1 MLGKVIRKT
10 SAGGGKG
17 FGDVV
22 RYVARDRDDQIA
34 LRERFGAPDMGTI
47 NLDCP
52 LDAHEDRISA
62 IAILDSTAAAVQA
75 RRQTGHPAY
84 HIEFS
89 WKEGEHP
96 TRQQVAQAASHVMRS
111 VGMAEHQAI
120 WAIHKDTDN
129 DHVHLVVNRVHP
141 DTHRIQKV
149 PGWDWLKL
157 DKAMREIEGV
167 QGWRHDNG
175 PWIAVQRERPGQTP
189 ALDIVRMSRT
199 ERAQRGLLKDPE
211 MRVTDKAYRAEQNI
225 GADAFQ
231 RWVAGSPGRT
241 IKATLANPGAT
252 WETVHQAA
260 AQYGCLIQPKGS
272 GMIVATTLDDGRVL
286 AAKASQLGRWAS
298 KAELEKKLGPYQPP
312 NARQIEPSLTYQCAL
327 DGGKG
332 QLHGPSVR
340 GDRADRTDRRLER
353 QAARKDLAERF
364 KQEQAALRARR
375 PALRKALTERHRA
388 ERQMLTAELRRMRAT
403 AIAGHKRDGMLP
415 QVAISYQAWIAAARR
430 EELQKR
436 QAAERKE
443 IAAKVPRAQVWRT
456 WLEQQA
462 KQGDEAAQAA
472 LRGIRYREQ
481 RKSKAYPQQDGI
493 EGEELDPLRKLTV
506 AALHAEIDHKR
517 QLVIYRGK
525 DDREKFTD
533 TGPRIVM
540 HDKADDSLEAA
551 LRIAAQKYGG
561 KVAITGSSEFRERAA
576 RQAVRLGITVTDDDL
591 QAIVADAQTKQ
602 ERAAAKPPVSAPAH
616 PASRPG
622 SFSPM
627 AGQGILGRLPS
638 EGWRA
643 LEAAGRGTPLS
654 AKERAVL
661 TDPARPVLVDGRD
674 RLTELGR
681 GAYESM
687 REMMARER
695 GHESGAGVSTEPLGK
710 SAPAPTQAAPE
721 QAWPA
726 LPEKQATAPAP
737 TSPFSKPPRVQRP
750 DPPTDVLKRWWNPK
764 GDAER
769 SAWSDLSEQRGGGRG
784 AWGAWH
790 AMRDYVEAE
799 TDVPASIAQ
808 AKASDRQ
815 RGRGR

>member
-22 RYVARDRDDQIA
+22 RYVARDRDDQVA

-52 LDAHEDRISA
+52 LDAHEDRMSA
-62 IAILDSTAAAVQA
+62 IAILDGTAAAVQA

-96 TRQQVAQAASHVMRS
+96 TRQQVAQAADHVMRS

-120 WAIHKDTDN
+120 WAIHQDTDN

-175 PWIAVQRERPGQTP
+175 PWIAVQRERPGQKP
-189 ALDIVRMSRT
+189 ELDIVRMSRT
-199 ERAQRGLLKDPE
+199 ERAQRGLLKDSD
-211 MRVTDKAYRAEQNI
+211 MRVSDKAHRAEQNI

-231 RWVAGSPGRT
+231 RWVAGSPGRG
-241 IKATLANPGAT
+241 IKATLANRGAT
-252 WETVHQAA
+252 WDTIHQAA
-260 AQYGCLIQPKGS
+260 AQYGCVIQPKGS
-272 GMIVATTLDDGRVL
+272 GMIVTTTLDDGRVL

-298 KAELEKKLGPYQPP
+298 KAELEKKLGPYRPP
-312 NARQIEPSLTYQCAL
+312 DATQTEPSLTYQRVL

-332 QLHGPSVR
+332 QLHGPGVR
-340 GDRADRTDRRLER
+340 GDRADKTDRRLER

-388 ERQMLTAELRRMRAT
+388 ERRVLTAELRQMRAA
-403 AIAGHKRDGMLP
+403 AIAEHQRDGMRP
-415 QVAISYQAWIAAARR
+415 QVAIAYQAWVAAARR
-430 EELQKR
+430 EEVQKR
-436 QAAERKE
+436 QAAERRE
-443 IAAKVPRAQVWRT
+443 IAARIPRAQVWRT

-462 KQGDEAAQAA
+462 EQGDEAAQAA

-481 RKSKAYPQQDGI
+481 RKSKAYAQQDGI
-493 EGEELDPLRKLTV
+493 EGEDLDPLRKLTV
-506 AALHAEIDHKR
+506 AALQAEIDHKR

-525 DDREKFTD
+525 DDQVKFTD

-561 KVAITGSSEFRERAA
+561 KVAITGSSAFRERAA
-576 RQAVRLGITVTDDDL
+576 RQAVRLGITVSDADLQDLVQEEQRRMEAARKPSQARRDAGVDAPPGGTGGAAGSAREGKTQPQEESTEFVDKFGSRLAQSASAQDRAAVPTERAPAPFKIKPESGPVDASERAAVRSGCSGRYGFYDGASKETL
-591 QAIVADAQTKQ
+591 QAIVDA
-602 ERAAAKPPVSAPAH
+602 
-616 PASRPG
+616 ASRG
-622 SFSPM
+622 DIATAAQLARRECRAHGLSGGMRHFDRRLDLM
-627 AGQGILGRLPS
+627 ALDMRPLVGREAADQIAQGIR
-638 EGWRA
+638 RA
-643 LEAAGRGTPLS
+643 WGEGRGL
-654 AKERAVL
+654 L
-661 TDPARPVLVDGRD
+661 
-674 RLTELGR
+674 
-681 GAYESM
+681 
-687 REMMARER
+687 
-695 GHESGAGVSTEPLGK
+695 
-710 SAPAPTQAAPE
+710 
-721 QAWPA
+721 
-726 LPEKQATAPAP
+726 
-737 TSPFSKPPRVQRP
+737 
-750 DPPTDVLKRWWNPK
+750 
-764 GDAER
+764 DAER
-769 SAWSDLSEQRGGGRG
+769 HAPQKRERDGPARG
-784 AWGAWH
+784 
-790 AMRDYVEAE
+790 
-799 TDVPASIAQ
+799 
-808 AKASDRQ
+808 
-815 RGRGR
+815 

>member
-10 SAGGGKG
+10 SASGGKG

-22 RYVARDRDDQIA
+22 RYVARDRDDQVA

-52 LDAHEDRISA
+52 LDAHEDRMSA

-96 TRQQVAQAASHVMRS
+96 TRQQVAQAADHVMRS

-149 PGWDWLKL
+149 PGWDWFTL

-175 PWIAVQRERPGQTP
+175 PWIAVQRERPGQKP
-189 ALDIVRMSRT
+189 ELDIVRMSRT
-199 ERAQRGLLKDPE
+199 ERAQRGLLKDPD
-211 MRVTDKAYRAEQNI
+211 MRVSDKAHRAEQNI

-231 RWVAGSPGRT
+231 RWVAGSPGRA

-252 WETVHQAA
+252 WDTIHQAA
-260 AQYGCLIQPKGS
+260 AQYGCVIQPKGS
-272 GMIVATTLDDGRVL
+272 GMIVTTTLDDGRVL

-298 KAELEKKLGPYQPP
+298 KAELEKKLGPYRPP
-312 NARQIEPSLTYQCAL
+312 DATQTEPSLTYQRVL

-332 QLHGPSVR
+332 QLHGPGVR

-388 ERQMLTAELRRMRAT
+388 ERRVLTAELRQMRAA
-403 AIAGHKRDGMLP
+403 AIAEHQRDGMRP
-415 QVAISYQAWIAAARR
+415 QVAIAYQAWVAAARR
-430 EELQKR
+430 EEVQKR
-436 QAAERKE
+436 QAAERRE
-443 IAAKVPRAQVWRT
+443 IAARIPRAQVWRT

-462 KQGDEAAQAA
+462 EQGDEAAQAA

-481 RKSKAYPQQDGI
+481 RKSKAYAQQDGI

-506 AALHAEIDHKR
+506 AALHAEVDHKR
-517 QLVIYRGK
+517 QLVIYRGQ
-525 DDREKFTD
+525 DGREKFTD

-561 KVAITGSSEFRERAA
+561 KVAITGSSAFRERAA
-576 RQAVRLGITVTDDDL
+576 RQAVRLGITVSDADLQDLVQEEQRRMEAARNPSQARRDAGVDAPPGGTGGAAGSAREGKTQPPEESTEFVDKFGSRLAQSASAQDRAAVPTERAPAPFKIKPESGPVDASERAAVRSGCSGRYGFYDGASRETL
-591 QAIVADAQTKQ
+591 QAIVDA
-602 ERAAAKPPVSAPAH
+602 
-616 PASRPG
+616 ASRG
-622 SFSPM
+622 DIATAAQRARRECRAHGLSGGMRHFDRRLDLM
-627 AGQGILGRLPS
+627 ALDMRPLVGREAADQIAQGIR
-638 EGWRA
+638 RA
-643 LEAAGRGTPLS
+643 WGEGRGL
-654 AKERAVL
+654 L
-661 TDPARPVLVDGRD
+661 
-674 RLTELGR
+674 
-681 GAYESM
+681 
-687 REMMARER
+687 
-695 GHESGAGVSTEPLGK
+695 
-710 SAPAPTQAAPE
+710 
-721 QAWPA
+721 
-726 LPEKQATAPAP
+726 
-737 TSPFSKPPRVQRP
+737 
-750 DPPTDVLKRWWNPK
+750 
-764 GDAER
+764 DAER
-769 SAWSDLSEQRGGGRG
+769 HAPQKRERDGPARG
-784 AWGAWH
+784 
-790 AMRDYVEAE
+790 
-799 TDVPASIAQ
+799 
-808 AKASDRQ
+808 
-815 RGRGR
+815 